1 MKRLIVRACGNSSLE
16 DIRASIEARLP
27 YAQFHESLES
37 FRMLTFDIPDENIDQ
52 VKNDVHG
59 CGHKCSW
66 DQTVSLDP
74 VEEEVIDIDVESE
87 VSLEASQDTN
97 WVTSS
102 GGTYQY
108 VRVVQSNGS
117 PVFEFSSSSSGPW
130 SKWTHVTAGGAGY
143 TYFFLQRDPSNIGYP
158 LRFSETPDGT
168 HKGGVEYTALTND
181 NAYSPGNSNHQRNLY
196 MRGKPTHNI
205 GVQGHTPAILYMYC
219 PNQPNMGRYQDSP
232 VRYGTIN
239 YPLSAWHLDRISK
252 NDRSRIN
259 NQFTYTHDGDGVDI
273 YVIDS
278 GVRGAKR
285 PTGSTAALHPELY
298 DPDNR
303 SNLTGTSEQGDYRVY
318 ELSHFT
324 GYYTGDNDDDNG
336 HGTYCAILAS
346 GWRYGVAKKAR
357 IYALKVFDSGGSGS
371 LSGIASAYQA
381 VIDHNNPSSSSYKGN
396 NRPAIINASLGV
408 NLPSGSTP
416 VIELNDVGTDYPYN
430 DQEVLDEIESTVCR
444 SHNIIICRSAGNGFL
459 SASDSFLGPLQAKMQ
474 AGKRTGG
481 PQDLRFNNVD
491 YDQPKIVVGATD
503 YGDFVADFSNYGNSV
518 DVYAPGTR
526 IKCPRFE
533 WSANT
538 SYTSNTSTN
547 YGNISGT
554 SFSTPIVAGMIAAW
568 LDYNNYDAT
577 TSNLP
582 QKAKDWIRSINPG
595 HRVEHGGT
603 DNYPINLMDE
613 RKLVNNPFSST
624 NGSSQIVVKFN
635 PVDSAHFLGN
645 VGKKVQIRTPLP
657 PEPLTYVGNINMTE
671 ALMTW
676 WGIIG
681 EDSFNNSI
689 TIDLGS
695 SYVATSTNVDVGGN
709 GPFSMGII
717 TNTHQE
723 TDGPVFGGVSLET
736 RTDTQ
741 ESNNTGTSVGTGL
754 PLDAGYY
761 NPANKSFTASKFNGA
776 IFPYVEKT
784 FTWAQAQGTLSQSPI
799 ANGSV
804 VNINLGYSSALTS
817 GTFLSTGE
825 TVDVGPWT
833 ITGDSLTSTNLI
845 FNTSTGYLQSPASN
859 SYFQDTSFNITVT
872 DTSTGNAQTYSFTLT
887 GSGVNNIRSFTGSSS
902 VVSGNLEFGS
912 QCASELDKFWKVNPA
927 IDSNWAL
934 AFAPGNNHLN
944 NATHQNGTKRYG
956 NHTFAYTSADSDLK
970 FTVGNQHDSNW
981 TDQTP
986 PPTLN
991 YTMSLTSAEA
1001 RDQALNK
1008 KAFPI
1013 LPPYP
1018 TWTAGYRPGS
1028 FNYTLTYLNPT
1039 VYVSPG
1045 RPTALLGF
1053 GQIYPRFFEE
1063 VDEETVPAET
1073 ASGAGLAEITYT
1085 TNNSPP
1091 APAMD
1096 TMDGLRTSREMLKDK
1111 RPRVGQ
1117 AFPRG
1122 NAFRSDEN

>member
-1 MKRLIVRACGNSSLE
+1 MKRLIVRACGNSPLE
-16 DIRASIEARLP
+16 DIRASIEARVP

-37 FRMLTFDIPDENIDQ
+37 FRMLTFEIPDENIDQ

-74 VEEEVIDIDVESE
+74 VEEEVIDIDVEGE
-87 VSLEASQDTN
+87 VNLEASQDTN
-97 WVTSS
+97 WHTSS
-102 GGTYQY
+102 GGLTKY
-108 VRVVQSNGS
+108 VRVVQSNGL
-117 PVFEFSSSSSGPW
+117 PVFEFASSSSGPW
-130 SKWTHVTAGGAGY
+130 SKWGHVTAGGAGY
-143 TYFFLQRDPSNIGYP
+143 TYKFRQNDSSNIGYP

-181 NAYSPGNSNHQRNLY
+181 NGYSPGNSSHERVLS
-196 MRGKPTHNI
+196 MHGRPTHTNY
-205 GVQGHTPAILYMYC
+205 TPAVLYMYC

-232 VRYGTIN
+232 IRYGTVN
-239 YPLSAWHLDRISK
+239 YPLSAWHLDKISK
-252 NDRSRIN
+252 QNRSYIN

-336 HGTYCAILAS
+336 HGTNCAILAS

-381 VIDHNNPSSSSYKGN
+381 VIDHNNPSSAYYKGN

-430 DQEVLDEIESTVCR
+430 EQEVLDEIESTVCR

-491 YDQPKIVVGATD
+491 YDQPKIVIGATD
-503 YGDFVADFSNYGNSV
+503 FGDFVADFSNYGNSV

-526 IKCPRFE
+526 IKCPTFE
-533 WSANT
+533 WSAN
-538 SYTSNTSTN
+538 STYARSTNPIN

-554 SFSTPIVAGMIAAW
+554 SFATPIVAGMIAAW

-582 QKAKDWIRSINPG
+582 QKAKDWIRSTNPG

-613 RKLVNNPFSST
+613 RKLVSNPFSSS

-671 ALMTW
+671 ALLTW

-681 EDSFNNSI
+681 EDSVNNSV

-784 FTWAQAQGTLSQSPI
+784 FTWAQAQGTISQSPI

-817 GTFLSTGE
+817 GGE

-845 FNTSTGYLQSPASN
+845 FNTSTGYLQSFASN

-934 AFAPGNNHLN
+934 AFSPGGQHLN
-944 NATHQNGTKRYG
+944 NATMQNGTKRYG

-970 FTVGNQHDSNW
+970 FTLGNQHDSDW

-1045 RPTALLGF
+1045 RPAALLGF

-1073 ASGAGLAEITYT
+1073 ASGTGLAEITYT

-1091 APAMD
+1091 APAMG

-1117 AFPRG
+1117 MFPRG

>member
-1 MKRLIVRACGNSSLE
+1 MKRLIVRACGNSPLE
-16 DIRASIEARLP
+16 DIRASIEARVP

-74 VEEEVIDIDVESE
+74 VEEEVIDIDVEGE
-87 VSLEASQDTN
+87 VNLEASQDTN
-97 WVTSS
+97 WHTSS
-102 GGTYQY
+102 GGLTKY
-108 VRVVQSNGS
+108 VRVVQSNGL
-117 PVFEFSSSSSGPW
+117 PVFEFASSSSGPW
-130 SKWTHVTAGGAGY
+130 SKWGHVTAGGAGY
-143 TYFFLQRDPSNIGYP
+143 TYKFRQNDSSNIGYP

-181 NAYSPGNSNHQRNLY
+181 NGYSPGNSSHERVLS
-196 MRGKPTHNI
+196 MHGRPTHTNY
-205 GVQGHTPAILYMYC
+205 TPAVLYIYC

-232 VRYGTIN
+232 VRYGTVN

-252 NDRSRIN
+252 QNRSYIN
-259 NQFTYTHDGDGVDI
+259 NQFTYNHDGDGVDI

-285 PTGSTAALHPELY
+285 PTGSSAALHPELY

-336 HGTYCAILAS
+336 HGTNCAILAS

-381 VIDHNNPSSSSYKGN
+381 VIDHNNPNSFYYKGN

-526 IKCPRFE
+526 IKCPTFE
-533 WSANT
+533 WSAN
-538 SYTSNTSTN
+538 STYARSTNPIN

-554 SFSTPIVAGMIAAW
+554 SFATPIVAGMIAAW
-568 LDYNNYDAT
+568 LEYHNYDAT

-635 PVDSAHFLGN
+635 PVDSAYFLGN
-645 VGKKVQIRTPLP
+645 VGKKVQIRTPLSPQP
-657 PEPLTYVGNINMTE
+657 PTYVGNINMTE

-676 WGIIG
+676 QGIIG

-689 TIDLGS
+689 TLDLGS

-761 NPANKSFTASKFNGA
+761 NPANKSFTAAKFNGA

-817 GTFLSTGE
+817 GGE

-833 ITGDSLTSTNLI
+833 ITGDSLISTNLI
-845 FNTSTGYLQSPASN
+845 FNTSTGYLQSSASN
-859 SYFQDTSFNITVT
+859 SYFQDTSFTVTVT

-887 GSGVNNIRSFTGSSS
+887 GSGVNNIRSFTGSSPL
-902 VVSGNLEFGS
+902 VPGNFRFTN
-912 QCASELDKFWKVNPA
+912 QCSSELDKYWKMTPA
-927 IDSNWAL
+927 VDANWTL
-934 AFAPGNNHLN
+934 AFQPGGMHLN
-944 NATHQNGTKRYG
+944 NATMQNGTKRYG
-956 NHTFAYTSADSDLK
+956 NFSYIFSPASA
-970 FTVGNQHDSNW
+970 QHDDPSKRFVFTSQQPVPAQW

-986 PPTLN
+986 PPRIN
-991 YTMSLTSAEA
+991 YTIALTSAEA

-1008 KAFPI
+1008 KAFPM
-1013 LPPYP
+1013 LSPYP
-1018 TWTAGYRPGS
+1018 IWTAGYRPGS
-1028 FNYTLTYLNPT
+1028 LSYTYTNVNPI

-1045 RPTALLGF
+1045 RPFALLDN
-1053 GQIYPRFFEE
+1053 GQIFPRFFDE

-1073 ASGAGLAEITYT
+1073 ASGTGLAEIDHYDFL
-1085 TNNSPP
+1085 NSV
-1091 APAMD
+1091 AITD
-1096 TMDGLRTSREMLKDK
+1096 SVYLETSREFIKDK
-1111 RPRVGQ
+1111 RPRTGLLY
-1117 AFPRG
+1117 PRG
-1122 NAFRSDEN
+1122 NTYRPDQN

>member
-74 VEEEVIDIDVESE
+74 VEEEVIDIDVEGE
-87 VSLEASQDTN
+87 VNLEASQDTN
-97 WVTSS
+97 WHTSS
-102 GGTYQY
+102 GGINQY

-130 SKWTHVTAGGAGY
+130 SKWTHITAGGAGY
-143 TYFFLQRDPSNIGYP
+143 TYSFLQRDPSNTGYP

-168 HKGGVEYTALTND
+168 HKGGTEYTALTND
-181 NAYSPGNSNHQRNLY
+181 NGYSPGNSSHQRNLY
-196 MRGKPTHNI
+196 MRGRPTHTTY
-205 GVQGHTPAILYMYC
+205 TPAVLYMYC

-278 GVRGAKR
+278 GVRGSDR

-303 SNLTGTSEQGDYRVY
+303 SNLKGTSEQGDYRVY
-318 ELSHFT
+318 ELNNFSGLGNT
-324 GYYTGDNDDDNG
+324 NEDDNG
-336 HGTYCAILAS
+336 HGTNCAILAS
-346 GWRYGVAKKAR
+346 GWRYGVAKKSR
-357 IYALKVFDSGGSGS
+357 IYALKVFDSTGSGS

-408 NLPSGSTP
+408 NLPSGSSP
-416 VIELNDVGTDYPYN
+416 FIELNDVGTDFPYN
-430 DQEVLDEIESTVCR
+430 EQEVLDEIESTVCR

-491 YDQPKIVVGATD
+491 FNQPKIVIGATD
-503 YGDFVADFSNYGNSV
+503 FGDYVADFSNYGNSV

-582 QKAKDWIRSINPG
+582 QKAKDWINTINLG
-595 HRVEHGGT
+595 HRPDSGRSTE
-603 DNYPINLMDE
+603 YPLNLMDE
-613 RKLVNNPFSST
+613 RQISADPFTTT
-624 NGSSQIVVKFN
+624 NGSSQLVVKFQ
-635 PVDSAHFLGN
+635 PQDASYFLGK
-645 VGKKVQIRTPLP
+645 VGKKVQIRTPVP
-657 PEPLTYVGNINMTE
+657 VPTVVGNLNLSE
-671 ALMTW
+671 VLKQW
-676 WGIIG
+676 WGIIA
-681 EDSFNNSI
+681 EDAVQNSV

-695 SYVATSTNVDVGGN
+695 PANVFTSTNINVGGA

-723 TDGPVFGGVSLET
+723 TDGPTFGNVTLQT
-736 RTDTQ
+736 KTDTQ
-741 ESNNTGTSVGTGL
+741 EANFTGTNVGTGL
-754 PLDAGYY
+754 PVDAGYFD
-761 NPANKSFTASKFNGA
+761 PALKTFTPSKLTGA
-776 IFPYVEKT
+776 IFPFVEKIYQ
-784 FTWAQAQGTLSQSPI
+784 WEENPGTLSFSPI
-799 ANGSV
+799 AHNS
-804 VNINLGYSSALTS
+804 NIDYNVGYALAQTASGENLN
-817 GTFLSTGE
+817 
-825 TVDVGPWT
+825 VGPWT
-833 ITGDSLTSTNLI
+833 ITGDSLIGTNILLDQ
-845 FNTSTGYLQSPASN
+845 STGRLQSPATS
-859 SYFQDTSFNITVT
+859 SYFADTSFNITVT

-887 GSGVNNIRSFTGSSS
+887 GSGVNNIRSFTGSS
-902 VVSGNLEFGS
+902 GNFGDFEYAGYAGS
-912 QCASELDKFWKVNPA
+912 DLDKYWKVNPA
-927 IDSNWAL
+927 IDANWSLAL
-934 AFAPGNNHLN
+934 QP
-944 NATHQNGTKRYG
+944 
-956 NHTFAYTSADSDLK
+956 
-970 FTVGNQHDSNW
+970 GNQHDSNLTDTNGTKAYGNHSFAYDTPIRQTTQAVHLQPGNPNTSLW
-981 TDQTP
+981 TDTTP
-986 PPTLN
+986 PPVVNWTPEQCDTAIFQTIKNTHLIANKRLQFIWTDAEPDPNFPDQTL
-991 YTMSLTSAEA
+991 
-1001 RDQALNK
+1001 
-1008 KAFPI
+1008 
-1013 LPPYP
+1013 PYQ
-1018 TWTAGYRPGS
+1018 S
-1028 FNYTLTYLNPT
+1028 FTF
-1039 VYVSPG
+1039 VSPG
-1045 RPTALLGF
+1045 RPQALVNF
-1053 GQIYPRFFEE
+1053 GQIYPRFYEE
-1063 VDEETVPAET
+1063 VDEETVPAST
-1073 ASGAGLAEITYT
+1073 SSGAVAELDHFDFA
-1085 TNNSPP
+1085 NNQSLQ
-1091 APAMD
+1091 D
-1096 TMDGLRTSREMLKDK
+1096 TFPLDTSRNFLRDK
-1111 RPRVGQ
+1111 RPRVGLL
-1117 AFPRG
+1117 FPRG
-1122 NAFRSDEN
+1122 NTYRSDER

>member
-1 MKRLIVRACGNSSLE
+1 MKRLIVRACGNSPLE
-16 DIRASIEARLP
+16 DIRASIEARVP

-37 FRMLTFDIPDENIDQ
+37 FRMLTFEIPDENIDQ

-66 DQTVSLDP
+66 DQTVDLDP
-74 VEEEVIDIDVESE
+74 VEEEVIDIDVENE

-97 WVTSS
+97 WTTAS
-102 GGTYQY
+102 GGTYIY
-108 VRVVQSNGS
+108 VRVVQLDGLD
-117 PVFEFSSSSSGPW
+117 VFQFSFSSGFTSPFYW
-130 SKWTHVTAGGAGY
+130 SHITGGGAGY
-143 TYFFLQRDPSNIGYP
+143 TYYFKQTDSSNTGYP

-168 HKGGVEYTALTND
+168 HKGGTEYTLTANG
-181 NAYSPGNSNHQRNLY
+181 NAYGPGHSSHTYYLFN
-196 MRGKPTHNI
+196 RGRPTHS
-205 GVQGHTPAILYMYC
+205 QYTPAVLYIYC
-219 PNQPNMGRYQDSP
+219 PNQPHMGRYQTSP
-232 VRYGTIN
+232 IRYGTVN

-252 NDRSRIN
+252 QNRSAIN

-278 GVRGAKR
+278 GVRGCKR
-285 PTGSTAALHPELY
+285 PTGSAAALHPELY

-303 SNLTGTSEQGDYRVY
+303 SSLTGASEQGDYRVY

-324 GYYTGDNDDDNG
+324 GYYTGDNEDDNG
-336 HGTYCAILAS
+336 HGTNCAILAS

-357 IYALKVFDSGGSGS
+357 IYALKVFDSSGSGS

-381 VIDHNNPSSSSYKGN
+381 VIDHNNPSSAYYKGN

-430 DQEVLDEIESTVCR
+430 EQEILDEIESTVCR
-444 SHNIIICRSAGNGFL
+444 SHNIIICRSAGNGFK
-459 SASDSFLGPLQAKMQ
+459 SASDTFLGPLQAKMQ

-491 YDQPKIVVGATD
+491 YDQPKIVCGATE
-503 YGDFVADFSNYGNSV
+503 YGDWVADFSNYGNSV
-518 DVYAPGTR
+518 DVYAPGSK
-526 IKCPRFE
+526 IKCPKYE

-538 SYTSNTSTN
+538 TYANVSAN
-547 YGNISGT
+547 YDNISGT
-554 SFSTPIVAGMIAAW
+554 SFATPIVTGMVAAW
-568 LDYNNYDAT
+568 LEYNNYDAT

-582 QKAKDWIRSINPG
+582 QKAKEWIRSTNPG

-603 DNYPINLMDE
+603 VNYPRNLMDE

-645 VGKKVQIRTPLP
+645 VGKKVQIRTPLS
-657 PEPLTYVGNINMTE
+657 PEPPTYVGNINMTE

-676 WGIIG
+676 QGIIG
-681 EDSFNNSI
+681 EDSVNNSI

-723 TDGPVFGGVSLET
+723 IDGPVFGNVSLET

-741 ESNNTGTSVGTGL
+741 ESNNTGTNVGTGL

-761 NPANKSFTASKFNGA
+761 NPTNKSFTASKINGA

-784 FTWAQAQGTLSQSPI
+784 FTWAQPAGTISQSPI
-799 ANGSV
+799 PHSTNLTGDPTYAPG
-804 VNINLGYSSALTS
+804 INLGYSSAVTS
-817 GTFLSTGE
+817 GGE

-833 ITGDSLTSTNLI
+833 ISGDSLIGTNLT
-845 FNTSTGYLQSPASN
+845 FNTTTGYLQSNSTS
-859 SYFQDTSFNITVT
+859 SYFTDTTFTVTVT
-872 DTSTGNAQTYSFTLT
+872 DTSTGNSQTYSFVLSA
-887 GSGVNNIRSFTGSSS
+887 SGVNNIRSFTGSSS

-927 IDSNWAL
+927 IDSNWYL
-934 AFAPGNNHLN
+934 AFGPGNNHLN
-944 NATHQNGTKRYG
+944 DASHQNGTKRYG
-956 NHTFAYTSADSDLK
+956 NHTFAYTSRDSDLK
-970 FTVGNQHDSNW
+970 FTQGNQHDSDW

-991 YTMSLTSAEA
+991 YTMSLGSESYGTPW
-1001 RDQALNK
+1001 NNYTMNN
-1008 KAFPI
+1008 
-1013 LPPYP
+1013 LPHV
-1018 TWTAGYRPGS
+1018 WTRGYRPS
-1028 FNYTLTYLNPT
+1028 SINYTLTYLNPT

-1073 ASGAGLAEITYT
+1073 SSGAGLAEVTYT
-1085 TNNSPP
+1085 TNASPP
-1091 APAMD
+1091 APATG
-1096 TMDGLRTSREMLKDK
+1096 TMAGLRTSREFLKDK

-1117 AFPRG
+1117 MFPRG